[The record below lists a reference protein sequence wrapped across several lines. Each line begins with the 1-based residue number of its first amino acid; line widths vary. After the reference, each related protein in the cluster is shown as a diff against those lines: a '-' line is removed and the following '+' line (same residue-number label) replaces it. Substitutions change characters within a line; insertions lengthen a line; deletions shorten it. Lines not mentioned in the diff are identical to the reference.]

1 MTDSLIIRIGAK
13 ADEFT
18 KELDRLKKQ
27 TASFE
32 KGLASTAKIS
42 AAAFAG
48 LASSVAIATNRF
60 SNFERT
66 FTNVQTLL
74 DKSSFSTKNL
84 SQGISD
90 LRNDVLRLG
99 AESGE
104 SFESL
109 NQGLFDLISA
119 GVDAEESTSV
129 LADAVDLAAAG
140 ATDTATAVKALTAA
154 VTAYG
159 DEAGDSRDVAEKFF
173 TAQKFGVTT
182 VGALA
187 TEFNKVAGLA
197 RTLKVGFNE
206 ALAAATSLTANGAK
220 PTAQA
225 FTEFRAVLNAVI
237 LAQGRLKTESADVQN
252 ALSLQNIEQKGI
264 VVALQELQAATG
276 GNVVT
281 LQKLLGSSEALSGA
295 LALTGAQAGT
305 FSKILGE
312 LNDEQARAAAFNDA
326 LATKQETTE
335 KSLAR
340 LSRSFEAIAIQLGE
354 RFVPLI
360 NQVADGLNEIA
371 KRFNSLSDEQKDT
384 IANFIK
390 AGVAISGTIAA
401 LSTFGL
407 VVIKAVRFV
416 KTLRTVLL
424 GARIAAA
431 AFTGAFTL
439 GLGTIISFLPEIIS
453 GVKTLF
459 GLFSKEEDPKSL
471 EQINMELAKLR
482 KQQEE
487 INNSP
492 APSEYARQQQLDGVN
507 EEIKALE
514 ELKRKQIEAEA
525 GDEGGRLVF
534 APETDG
540 SDPLAGLDKELTG
553 QQPIQVPIKPVV
565 TQETQDEVNK
575 EAADAVKKGEE
586 EKEKVRSAEDAK
598 ALTRARN
605 QNELLKAVEQEKTDQ
620 ELDFIRRRQELKAA
634 EEQAALTKDKETQAL
649 ELENIKLK
657 NEQLLAEEQEFFAKK
672 QEEKALQREQDK
684 ALQEELQ
691 QLDDEQRKLLNEKE
705 IEDLRTQIQTKDQI
719 KQEAAKKEVEA
730 DIKRRNQFLKDEIE
744 QGKAVAQINKILN
757 SEAVQTTENAAN
769 QLVQLQNSK
778 NKTLK
783 AIGKKAAVAQIAID
797 TARGA
802 VAAYT
807 SLSGIPLVGPALGAA
822 AAAALIAYGAERTQ
836 QVNSAQRG
844 GIVPNALGGSRDRVP
859 MLLEPNELVVPKAL
873 APDFIQAVGRP
884 DTQAQG
890 EDEERSSMVEIGFED
905 DVADFITAKQR
916 ENDRLAIGVA

>member
-13 ADEFT
+13 ANEFD
-18 KELDRLKKQ
+18 KELQRLKQK
-27 TASFE
+27 TKSLE
-32 KGLASTAKIS
+32 EGLAKTAKIS

-48 LASSVAIATNRF
+48 LASAVALATNRF

-74 DKSSFSTKNL
+74 DKSSFSTKTL
-84 SQGISD
+84 SQGIKD

-104 SFESL
+104 SFEAL

-119 GVDAEESTSV
+119 GVPAEEAT
-129 LADAVDLAAAG
+129 LALTDAVNLATAG
-140 ATDTATAVKALTAA
+140 ATDTATSVKALTAA
-154 VTAYG
+154 ITAYG
-159 DEAGDSRDVAEKFF
+159 DEAGTTTEISEKFF

-187 TEFNKVAGLA
+187 TEFNKVGGTAKNLGL
-197 RTLKVGFNE
+197 TFNE
-206 ALAAATSLTANGAK
+206 TLAAATALTANGAK

-237 LAQGRLKTESADVQN
+237 VAQSKLKGESQAVQN
-252 ALSLQNIEQKGI
+252 ALSLQNVEQKGI
-264 VVALQELQAATG
+264 VAALTELQAATG

-281 LQKLLGSSEALSGA
+281 LQKLLGSTEAVSGA
-295 LALTGAQAGT
+295 LSLTGAQAGT
-305 FSKILGE
+305 FQKILSE

-326 LATKQETTE
+326 LAVKQATTE

-360 NQVADGLNEIA
+360 NQVADGLSAIA
-371 KRFNSLSDEQKDT
+371 KQFNDLSEEQKDS
-384 IANFIK
+384 IANFLK
-390 AGVAISGTIAA
+390 AGVAITGAVTA
-401 LSTFGL
+401 LTTFGL
-407 VVIKAVRFV
+407 GIIKAVRFI

-424 GARIAAA
+424 GARVAAA

-439 GLGTIISFLPEIIS
+439 GLSTIIAFLPEIIS

-459 GLFSKEEDPKSL
+459 GIFSKKEEPKSL
-471 EQINMELAKLR
+471 TEINKELEKLR

-487 INNSP
+487 INNSR

-507 EEIKALE
+507 QEIKALE

-525 GDEGGRLVF
+525 GDERGNLVL
-534 APETDG
+534 APTSDG
-540 SDPLAGLDKELTG
+540 TDPLADLERDLSGREPVK
-553 QQPIQVPIKPVV
+553 VPIRPVV
-565 TQETQDEVNK
+565 PEEAQDNK
-575 EAADAVKKGEE
+575 VAENEKKKTDAVVQEANKRVLALQNEQAILRAQKEELSQEEIDFIKRKQDIKARGLEAENIKDQE
-586 EKEKVRSAEDAK
+586 EK
-598 ALTRARN
+598 
-605 QNELLKAVEQEKTDQ
+605 
-620 ELDFIRRRQELKAA
+620 
-634 EEQAALTKDKETQAL
+634 AL
-649 ELENIKLK
+649 ELENLALQK
-657 NEQLLAEEQEFFAKK
+657 ELLLQEEQEFNARKA
-672 QEEKALQREQDK
+672 EEAALQREQNQ
-684 ALQEELQ
+684 ALQEELN
-691 QLDDEQRKLLNEKE
+691 QLDKEQRDLLNEQE
-705 IEDLRTQIQTKDQI
+705 LEDLRNQVQTKDQI
-719 KQEAAKKEVEA
+719 KAAAAKKEVES
-730 DIKRRNQFLKDEIE
+730 DIKRRNDFLKDEQQYGTAVAKINE
-744 QGKAVAQINKILN
+744 VLNSKAVR
-757 SEAVQTTENAAN
+757 TTENAAN

-783 AIGKKAAVAQIAID
+783 AIGKKAAIAQIAID

-844 GIVPNALGGSRDRVP
+844 GLVPNVGGGSRDRVP
-859 MLLEPNELVVPKAL
+859 MLLEPNELVVPRAL
-873 APDFIQAVGRP
+873 VPDFIQSVGRP
-884 DTQAQG
+884 DTQARG
-890 EDEERSSMVEIGFED
+890 EDEERGTMVEIGIED
-905 DVADFITAKQR
+905 DATDFITAKQR
-916 ENDRLAIGVA
+916 ENNRLSIGVA